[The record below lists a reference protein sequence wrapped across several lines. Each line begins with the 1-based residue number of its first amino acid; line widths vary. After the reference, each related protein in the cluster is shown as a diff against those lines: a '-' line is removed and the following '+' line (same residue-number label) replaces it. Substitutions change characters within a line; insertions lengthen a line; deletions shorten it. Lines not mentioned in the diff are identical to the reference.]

1 MLIRAYN
8 RRRNLAVLLA
18 KEQEA
23 QGSQAGDGHTGNGDQ
38 REVVRRLRDGCRR
51 LGGRGR
57 CTVGR
62 GVVRRVICG
71 IVGRIVRGVI
81 CGIVRRIV
89 RRSRGRSG
97 FCSRDRGRLG
107 LAVDSQPADN
117 RSLGAGGGDGVADD
131 LVLLNGEGQAVASL
145 YFPFVI
151 E

>member
-71 IVGRIVRGVI
+71 IVTTNALRWTVCSGYNVPAPAICCVPVLPLRRRLPRG
-81 CGIVRRIV
+81 GIS
-89 RRSRGRSG
+89 RSPPTTAMAATD
-97 FCSRDRGRLG
+97 FKI
-107 LAVDSQPADN
+107 AIPK
-117 RSLGAGGGDGVADD
+117 
-131 LVLLNGEGQAVASL
+131 
-145 YFPFVI
+145 
-151 E
+151 